1 MLILALDASQIRGVV
16 VLCDE
21 RGTVFAQN
29 AGSTSVV
36 HSEGLLTLL
45 HETLENNNY
54 SLKDVDL
61 FACGVGPGSFTG
73 IRVALATVKAL
84 AQALGKPMQ
93 GVSSLK
99 ALAYSY
105 SANSSQKFIPIVNA
119 YQKSVF
125 VGAEENGDWV
135 DRSLAPE
142 AVGSWAQGQFA
153 GKSYIFVGNGA
164 LVYAAE
170 LRGSFPEGT
179 VLELENSEIEAQG
192 LAKAVSEAMTK
203 TPRGVSHLD
212 VHANYVRPSA
222 AEAKLD
228 KSDQN

>member
-99 ALAYSY
+99 ALAPCS
-105 SANSSQKFIPIVNA
+105 P
-119 YQKSVF
+119 
-125 VGAEENGDWV
+125 GDNRRPLMPV
-135 DRSLAPE
+135 
-142 AVGSWAQGQFA
+142 
-153 GKSYIFVGNGA
+153 YGN
-164 LVYAAE
+164 V
-170 LRGSFPEGT
+170 
-179 VLELENSEIEAQG
+179 
-192 LAKAVSEAMTK
+192 
-203 TPRGVSHLD
+203 
-212 VHANYVRPSA
+212 
-222 AEAKLD
+222 
-228 KSDQN
+228 